1 MIGRWPGVTG
11 RRRGRIPV
19 IRSPGWSRAG
29 TRAGRSSVA
38 GAASSCRPRWRA
50 PRRSVSIEASVL
62 SGIRHHLEH
71 AWPGTT
77 LRNDPAPL
85 RGLLGLDAPAPP
97 RRSTAGSA
105 VRCHVLHSS
114 RCRDGRQG
122 GRVQQSV
129 ADLGDPTPHVRLRG
143 PADSF
148 LDGPWSVM
156 DFAAGSLPLGDLNG
170 LASLRRAPGCLP
182 AYRSGSPRRWRPC
195 TPSIP
200 SRRAR
205 LLSRPHPAWPGGFQ
219 RGLGVEDLFGGFVS
233 GAEVLGRADLADGC
247 RMVADSRPAEV
258 TTVICHGDL
267 HPFHLLVD
275 DGDQ

>member
-1 MIGRWPGVTG
+1 MVSGGYS
-11 RRRGRIPV
+11 RRPVQRCRGRQFLPSAMACSTQ
-19 IRSPGWSRAG
+19 IRVHRSVGPFGNPPPPRA
-29 TRAGRSSVA
+29 RLAGNNPA
-38 GAASSCRPRWRA
+38 ERPRAIGGGFWASTHRFRLEGQPQAVPSDVMFCIA
-50 PRRSVSIEASVL
+50 PDAAMGAKEA
-62 SGIRHHLEH
+62 
-71 AWPGTT
+71 
-77 LRNDPAPL
+77 D
-85 RGLLGLDAPAPP
+85 
-97 RRSTAGSA
+97 
-105 VRCHVLHSS
+105 
-114 RCRDGRQG
+114 
-122 GRVQQSV
+122 VQQSV

-170 LASLRRAPGCLP
+170 LALLRRAPGCLP

-205 LLSRPHPAWPGGFQ
+205 LLSRRHSAWPGGFQ
-219 RGLGVEDLFGGFVS
+219 RGLGVEDLFGDFVS